1 MYTRFLKIPA
11 KIPIILLGPRQTGK
25 STFLNNFLHGKK
37 YLNIDLL
44 DHDQFMKYQ
53 LSPEQLKK
61 DLVFQI
67 EREVIEFV
75 VIDEIQK
82 IPELLDIIHSLIE
95 KKYSCQ
101 FILTGSSARKI
112 KKQNINLLGGRAALL
127 KMFPFIFNEVKTNF
141 NLDEQ
146 LQYGTICG
154 LYDDTKENKILKL
167 KSYLE
172 TYIKDEILSEG
183 MLRKLPPFY
192 RFIDLIGQLSAEI
205 INYSNIGREAHTSEH
220 TIKSYFQILEET
232 FIGYYLPAF
241 DVSVKRSM
249 SLHPKFYLFDC
260 GLTNVICQRLNDPLD
275 NATKGKL
282 FEQWIINEIRAHI
295 SYENKERT
303 LFFWRTKE
311 GNEVDLLITKG
322 QKPVL
327 GIEIKYKE
335 KISKSDFAGI
345 NKLKEDYPQ
354 LTTWVIS
361 NVSAP
366 YEENETLVLPWE
378 YFLSKKIIEI

>member
-1 MYTRFLKIPA
+1 MYTRLLKIPA

-67 EREVIEFV
+67 EREAIEFV

-232 FIGYYLPAF
+232 FIGFYLPAF